1 MFLRLTLIA
10 AAASAALAGPAL
22 ASSPDAWADF
32 RIEVRETCLA
42 AAKAQGMT
50 SPEVIVHPFGTSSY
64 GVAIL
69 REGDDKR
76 ICVFNKATKAVELT

>member
-64 GVAIL
+64 GVAVL

-76 ICVFNKATKAVELT
+76 ICVFNKATKSVELT

>member
-64 GVAIL
+64 GVAVL